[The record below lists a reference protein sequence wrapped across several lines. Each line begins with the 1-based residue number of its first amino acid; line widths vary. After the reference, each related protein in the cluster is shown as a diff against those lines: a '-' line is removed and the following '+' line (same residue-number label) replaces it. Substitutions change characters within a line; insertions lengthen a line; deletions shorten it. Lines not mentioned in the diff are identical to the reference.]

1 MIGLKAGEIPPVLV
15 ETSSNGGLT
24 AEQITK
30 LCCQK
35 LVYVSDNAPPEI
47 RQQAEAFRES
57 IEAVVYHYIK
67 DAMRAERDR
76 CMQEALNRGMT
87 NLAEMF
93 RRE

>member
-1 MIGLKAGEIPPVLV
+1 MITLKAGEIPPVFV
-15 ETSSNGGLT
+15 ETSDDGGLT
-24 AEQITK
+24 AEQITR

-35 LVYVSDNAPPEI
+35 LLYVSDSAPPEI
-47 RQQAEAFRES
+47 RLQAEAFRDR

-76 CMQEALNRGMT
+76 CMQEALNSGVT

-93 RRE
+93 RRD

>member
-1 MIGLKAGEIPPVLV
+1 MIGLKAGEIPPVFV
-15 ETSSNGGLT
+15 ETSEDGGLT

-35 LVYVSDNAPPEI
+35 LLYVSENAPPEI
-47 RQQAEAFRES
+47 RHQAEAFKDR
-57 IEAVVYHYIK
+57 IEAVVHHYIQ

-76 CMQEALNRGMT
+76 CIQTALNSGLT